1 MSKNLIRFV
10 GVSILVL
17 TSNSYAAN
25 SAACSAAG
33 KKIEIK
39 AAGFAG
45 LTKKEAQKKTSIG
58 RISPVI
64 TDGSVYDASYEIG
77 SYRFVKEK
85 EKWVVY
91 RMKEGSSPL
100 EYEKRSDLDLS
111 KKSIKVS
118 KDQPIYVHDRGNGT
132 LEVSRQVGDSNLAGT
147 ATVQF
152 TKTQITVSDTYKNK
166 ITIPVCSKAATADE
180 VSTSS
185 TSSSTSSSSAGR

>member
-1 MSKNLIRFV
+1 MSKNLSCIV

-17 TSNSYAAN
+17 ALNSYGASSDSCAATN
-25 SAACSAAG
+25 
-33 KKIEIK
+33 KKTEIK

-58 RISPVI
+58 RVSPVI
-64 TDGSVYDASYEIG
+64 TERSIYDASYEIG

-91 RMKEGSSPL
+91 RIKEGSSPV
-100 EYEKRSDLDLS
+100 EYELRSDLDLS
-111 KKSIKVS
+111 QKSIRVS

-132 LEVSRQVGDSNLAGT
+132 LEVSRQMGDSNLAGA

-152 TKTQITVSDTYKNK
+152 AKTQVTVTDAYKNK
-166 ITIPVCSKAATADE
+166 TTIPVCAKDNAATA
-180 VSTSS
+180 TNA
-185 TSSSTSSSSAGR
+185 SSTSSSSGR